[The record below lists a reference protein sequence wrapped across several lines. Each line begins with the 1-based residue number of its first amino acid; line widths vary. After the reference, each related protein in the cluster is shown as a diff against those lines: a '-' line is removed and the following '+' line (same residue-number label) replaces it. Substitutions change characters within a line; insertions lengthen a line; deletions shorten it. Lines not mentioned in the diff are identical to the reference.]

1 MPAAPPLATVLGLWE
16 ASSGLPPVD
25 RDLAF
30 LAACLPEADA
40 TTLSAVGIGT
50 RDTHLV
56 ELYTNLY
63 GPRLDA
69 LLICGCGQVLEVNL
83 DLAAVAA
90 VAATTVAGGAD
101 RAEGDDGWVSIADGG
116 YDVTARLPDSRD
128 LAAAAAAAGRQNP
141 ALARTVLAERLL
153 NARFGGTAVRVDELP
168 GPVLERALAALAE
181 SDPCAEI
188 TVTTC
193 CPACGSVHSAIL
205 DIGAHLW
212 ARVAADSRRG
222 LRDVTALARAYRW
235 PESEILSMSEHRRS
249 AYLEFLA

>member
-1 MPAAPPLATVLGLWE
+1 MPAAPQLATVLGLWE
-16 ASSGLPPVD
+16 LSSGLPPVD
-25 RDLAF
+25 RDLVF

-40 TTLSAVGIGT
+40 TTLSAVHIGT

-69 LLICGCGQVLEVNL
+69 LLTCGCGQVLEVNL

-90 VAATTVAGGAD
+90 AAVAD
-101 RAEGDDGWVSIADGG
+101 RVQDDDGWVTVADGG

-128 LAAAAAAAGRQNP
+128 LAAAAAAGRQNP
-141 ALARTVLAERLL
+141 ARARMVLADLLL
-153 NARFGGTAVRVDELP
+153 NARFRGSAVGVDELP
-168 GPVLERALAALAE
+168 RPVLERALAALSE

-188 TVTTC
+188 TVTTS
-193 CPACGSVHSAIL
+193 CPACESVHSAIL

-222 LRDVTALARAYRW
+222 LRDVTVLARAYRW